1 MNPII
6 PSGSA
11 SAALERL
18 ESHGFEA
25 WAVGG
30 CVRDALLGLSPHDWD
45 LTTNARPNQTAACFA
60 DCRVIETGIRHGTVT
75 VLISGEPIEITTYRR
90 DGAYADNRRPEKVTF
105 SQTISEDLSRRDF
118 TVNAMAYHPK
128 RGLVDLFGGQ
138 NDLRNGLIRC
148 VGDPHTRFEEDG
160 LRILR
165 ALRFASVLSFVP
177 EEQTAAQIHAC
188 RRLLDNIARE
198 RVREEFSKLL
208 CGQNA
213 AEILRD
219 YTDVVLQFLP
229 ELAPSVGFAQNSRYH
244 CFDVWEHTLRALDYD
259 ESNDLTVRLSIL
271 LHDIG
276 KPSCYSEDALGG
288 HFRGHAE
295 AGVQIADGILRRLCY
310 DNVTRER
317 VCRLVRMHDVP
328 LSSESRRVRRML
340 TKLTE
345 QELYAL
351 LEVARCDRLAH
362 APGYDIPPPALSE
375 IPEVIQS
382 LRAENACLSLKTLA
396 LKGDDLIALGI
407 PAGKQIGTILRILL
421 NAVLDER
428 LPNEKSALTDYVKK
442 NWNVS

>member
-6 PSGSA
+6 PSNAA

-25 WAVGG
+25 WTVGG
-30 CVRDALLGLSPHDWD
+30 CVRDALLGLPPHDWD
-45 LTTNARPNQTAACFA
+45 LTTNALPKQTVACFS

-75 VLISGEPIEITTYRR
+75 VLIDGEPIEITTYRT
-90 DGAYADNRRPEKVTF
+90 DGVYTDNRRPESVTF
-105 SQTISEDLSRRDF
+105 SKAVSEDLSRRDF
-118 TVNAMAYHPK
+118 TVNAMAYHPR
-128 RGLVDLFGGQ
+128 RGLIDLFGGQ
-138 NDLRNGLIRC
+138 DDLRRGLIRC
-148 VGDPHTRFEEDG
+148 VGNPRTRFEEDG

-165 ALRFASVLSFVP
+165 ALRFAAVLGFVP
-177 EEQTAAQIHAC
+177 EAQTAAQIHAC
-188 RRLLDNIARE
+188 RHLLDNIARE

-208 CGQNA
+208 CGQSA
-213 AEILRD
+213 ADILRD
-219 YTDVVLQFLP
+219 YTDVALQLLP
-229 ELAPSVGFAQNSRYH
+229 ELAPCVGFAQNSRYH
-244 CFDVWEHTLRALDYD
+244 CFDVWEHTLHALDYD
-259 ESNDLTVRLSIL
+259 QTHDLTVRLSIL

-276 KPSCYSEDALGG
+276 KPPCYSEDALGG

-317 VCRLVRMHDVP
+317 VCKLVRMHDIP
-328 LSSESRRVRRML
+328 LSSEPCRVKRLL

-345 QELYAL
+345 QELFAL

-362 APGYDIPPPALSE
+362 APGYHVPPPVLSE
-375 IPEVIQS
+375 IPETVKT

-407 PAGKQIGTILRILL
+407 PAGKRIG
-421 NAVLDER
+421 AVLHTLLDEVLEDR
-428 LPNEKSALTDYVKK
+428 LPNEKAALTNYVKK
-442 NWNVS
+442 HLM